1 MKEPIWISLE
11 VALVFHEKQLEQN
24 GGASGIRDRGM
35 FESAMARP
43 QNRFAYSEVDIFD
56 LAAAYAYG
64 IAMNHPFVDGNK
76 RTAFTV
82 CITFLAMN
90 GFELTAG
97 HSDRY
102 NSMIGLVEGVLSEA
116 EFADWLRDNTTPS

>member
-11 VALVFHEKQLEQN
+11 VALIFHEKQLEQN

-43 QNRFAYSEVDIFD
+43 QNRFAYSEGDIFD

-82 CITFLAMN
+82 CLVFLALN
-90 GFELTAG
+90 GFEVSASP
-97 HSDRY
+97 SDRY
-102 NSMIGLVEGVLSEA
+102 NAMIGLVEGVLTEA
-116 EFADWLRDNTTPS
+116 DFASWLRTNTTAS